1 MTNKKASC
9 IILYT
14 NCILVYNVAEM
25 RNIERTAQIENAGFT
40 TKGKIQNKEIN
51 AKIQSKEIKKYEAKK

>member
-1 MTNKKASC
+1 M
-9 IILYT
+9 YT